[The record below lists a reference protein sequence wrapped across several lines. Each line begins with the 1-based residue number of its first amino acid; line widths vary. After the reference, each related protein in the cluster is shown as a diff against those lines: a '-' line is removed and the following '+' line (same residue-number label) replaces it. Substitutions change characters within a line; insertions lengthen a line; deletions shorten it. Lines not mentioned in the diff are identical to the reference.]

1 MEDRGTHVRVVST
14 VPPAEA
20 PAPRVPELRS
30 LRRPSGRRDGV
41 DAIGLQ
47 ALGVP
52 DQGGSLYDL
61 ALTHRSFAFE
71 NGQTEHNERLEFLG
85 DAILG
90 AIVTDLIYATYP
102 DLSEGAMAPL
112 RASVVNML
120 ALAQIAR
127 DLEIGRHI
135 RLGKGEEMGGG
146 RDKDSLL
153 ADALEALIGAVYL
166 ESGIEAVREAL
177 VPIFRDRVAQAVAE
191 GHRFD
196 PKAALQER
204 VVRAGHG
211 LPSYRVTGSGPDH
224 DKRFEAEVFVA
235 GELMGAGRGRSKKEA
250 EQSAARQAL
259 AQLEDEGRPRPDSHI
274 DEGRPRPDSNEGGAP
289 DARAS

>member
-1 MEDRGTHVRVVST
+1 MSQ
-14 VPPAEA
+14 
-20 PAPRVPELRS
+20 LRS

-52 DQGGSLYDL
+52 EEGGPLYDL

-71 NGQTEHNERLEFLG
+71 NGQAEHNERLEFLG

-90 AIVTDLIYATYP
+90 AIVTDLIFATYP
-102 DLSEGAMAPL
+102 QLSEGAMAPL
-112 RASVVNML
+112 RASVVNMHSL
-120 ALAQIAR
+120 AEIAR
-127 DLEIGRHI
+127 DLEIGSHI

-153 ADALEALIGAVYL
+153 ADALEALIGAVYV
-166 ESGIEAVREAL
+166 ERGIGAAREAL
-177 VPIFRDRVAQAVAE
+177 VPIFRERVAQAVAA
-191 GHRFD
+191 GNRFD
-196 PKAALQER
+196 PKAALQEW
-204 VVRAGHG
+204 VVRAGHA

-224 DKRFEAEVFVA
+224 DKRFEAEVYVA

-250 EQSAARQAL
+250 EQRAAREAL
-259 AQLEDEGRPRPDSHI
+259 GLMEDDTK
-274 DEGRPRPDSNEGGAP
+274 GGAP